1 MVARAPIPVALKKGW
16 NTVFVKLPVG
26 AFTTPEV
33 RLIRWGFSFA
43 LVTPDGKDAIEGLIY
58 SPEMRS
64 VWAERPTCPVRITSK
79 NNKNNL
85 FFFMC
90 IQFR

>member
-1 MVARAPIPVALKKGW
+1 MVARAPIPVELKKGW

-43 LVTPDGKDAIEGLIY
+43 FVTPDGKDAIEGLIY
-58 SPEMRS
+58 SPEMR
-64 VWAERPTCPVRITSK
+64 
-79 NNKNNL
+79 L
-85 FFFMC
+85 
-90 IQFR
+90 